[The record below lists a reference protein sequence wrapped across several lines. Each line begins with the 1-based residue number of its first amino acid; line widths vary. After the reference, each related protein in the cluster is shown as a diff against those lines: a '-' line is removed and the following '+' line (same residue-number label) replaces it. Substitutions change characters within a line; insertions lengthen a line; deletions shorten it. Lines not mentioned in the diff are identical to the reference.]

1 MGFAA
6 ESQTIKKL
14 IFDNWEVNNPVSPA
28 PKIIIPNRQENVT
41 DGYYTELDIVPGE
54 RMLASVVGGR
64 RRGVGSIIFI
74 INVPLHSGES
84 VGLQLADHMAKILE
98 HKTLDNN
105 IWTKALSILNKSEIN
120 ENHYQIITQTI
131 FNTYS
136 C

>member
-1 MGFAA
+1 MGFVA
-6 ESQTIKKL
+6 EHQTIKRL
-14 IFDNWEVNNPVSPA
+14 IFDNWGVNNPISPT
-28 PKIIIPNRQENVT
+28 PTIIIPNRQKNAMN
-41 DGYYTELDIVPGE
+41 GYYAELDIVSGE
-54 RMLASVVGGR
+54 RMLASVLGGR
-64 RRGVGSIIFI
+64 KRGVGSIIFI

-84 VGLQLADHMAKILE
+84 VGLQLADHMANILD
-98 HKTLDNN
+98 HKTLENN